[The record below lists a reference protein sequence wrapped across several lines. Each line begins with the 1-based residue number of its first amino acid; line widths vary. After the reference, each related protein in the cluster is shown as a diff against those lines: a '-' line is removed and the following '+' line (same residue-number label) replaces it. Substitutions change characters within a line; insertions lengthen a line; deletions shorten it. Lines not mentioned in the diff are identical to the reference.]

1 MSEMREL
8 IDTELDVVCGGQHG
22 HHGRAEL
29 PDPALGQNF
38 TPYGPYGHRGHQ
50 DFAPYGHGH
59 HGPHGGDFDFGNIGD
74 FNFGNINNSGNIVIE
89 ENITLQVG
97 VAQNGGGD
105 QGNLGHFDFGNIGNF
120 NFGNINNSGNIVI
133 EENIA
138 LQVGVAVGSNASVTN
153 LLGAQ
158 LNSSAI
164 SRLS

>member
-1 MSEMREL
+1 MTEMREL

-38 TPYGPYGHRGHQ
+38 TPYGPYGHRGHEN
-50 DFAPYGHGH
+50 FTPYGHH
-59 HGPHGGDFDFGNIGD
+59 AHHGGDFDFGNIGD
-74 FNFGNINNSGNIVIE
+74 
-89 ENITLQVG
+89 
-97 VAQNGGGD
+97 
-105 QGNLGHFDFGNIGNF
+105 F